1 MSKWNLEHTDTFGGE
16 ANYCWVNRAE
26 IEAETDRAVI
36 RAAKR
41 FAGLTGQRCRTESCG
56 DMIQITPIGRNAPCV
71 TVFATWAE

>member
-26 IEAETDRAVI
+26 IEAKTDAQVI

-41 FAGLTGQRCRTESCG
+41 FAGFTGMRCRTDKYG
-56 DMIQITPIGRNAPCV
+56 DTIQITPIGRHAPCM